1 MAHDPQAAADVIAA
15 EAPGFQPSLAL
26 VLGTGIGA
34 LAEAVERP
42 TIIDYGDLPGFPR
55 AAVEGHAGQ
64 LVLGNLAGVAVACMR
79 GRAHL
84 YEGHAAADLALP
96 IRALHFAGCETLV
109 LTNAAGSLNPGFIPG
124 SLMMLSDHIN
134 MTGANPLAGA
144 NEERFGPRFPDMT
157 RAYDRELRRRL
168 TVAATS
174 LGIVLNEGVYLALLG
189 PNFETPAEI
198 RAFRTMGADAVGMS
212 TVPECLVA
220 RHLGMRVA
228 AISSLTNL
236 AAGMTDEELSHEQ
249 SLAVGAE
256 AAKDLNR
263 LLPEFLSTLSPE
275 AGAPSPE
282 ADN

>member
-1 MAHDPQAAADVIAA
+1 MAHDPQAAADVIRAN
-15 EAPGFQPSLAL
+15 APGFQPRLAL
-26 VLGTGIGA
+26 VLGTGLGA
-34 LAEAVERP
+34 LAEAIEHP
-42 TIIDYGDLPGFPR
+42 FIIDYGDLPGFPR
-55 AAVEGHAGQ
+55 SAVEGHAGR
-64 LVLGNLAGVAVACMR
+64 LVLGILAGVEVACMQ

-96 IRALHFAGCETLV
+96 VRALHLAGCETLV
-109 LTNAAGSLNPGFIPG
+109 LTNAAGSLNPQFLPG

-134 MTGANPLAGA
+134 MTGVNPLIGA
-144 NEERFGPRFPDMT
+144 NDARFGERFFDMS
-157 RAYDRELRRRL
+157 RAYDPELRRRL
-168 TVAATS
+168 AAAATD
-174 LGIVLNEGVYLALLG
+174 LGIVLNEGVYMALLG

-220 RHLGMRVA
+220 RHCGMRVA

-256 AAKDLNR
+256 AAKDLRR
-263 LLPEFLSTLSPE
+263 LLPEFLSKLSPGVSE
-275 AGAPSPE
+275 
-282 ADN
+282 